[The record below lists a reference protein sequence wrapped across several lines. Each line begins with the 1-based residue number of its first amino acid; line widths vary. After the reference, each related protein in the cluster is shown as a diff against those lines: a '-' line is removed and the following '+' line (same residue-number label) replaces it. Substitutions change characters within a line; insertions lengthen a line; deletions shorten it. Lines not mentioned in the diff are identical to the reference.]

1 MRFTACRRFLLHVLV
16 LLLLL
21 ASLAASLSP
30 QETSSSPVTQSEQP
44 HQHPDAAPWPVS
56 GMLPPSVSARAA
68 IVIDAESG
76 AVLMD
81 KSAHQALPPASL
93 TKILT
98 ALVALQ
104 NVDLKR
110 RVIARFSYDE
120 LDPDGTAMGL
130 RPGDELTI
138 EDLLYGLMLP
148 SGNDAALVLARV
160 VAGNE
165 AAFVGMMNRAVLVNG
180 LKGTRF
186 VNTHGL
192 DALGHATSAYDIAQ
206 IARLAMRDPRFAT
219 IAAADSWT
227 VRGTRTY
234 TVYNR
239 NPFLRSYHGADG
251 VKTGWTEDAGSTIV
265 ASATRHGHRVIVALM
280 DTRDRVGESAAL
292 MDWAFAN
299 FRWPDDVIVPAQ

>member
-1 MRFTACRRFLLHVLV
+1 MRFAPGRRFLLHLLV
-16 LLLLL
+16 LLVLL
-21 ASLAASLSP
+21 ASLAASVP
-30 QETSSSPVTQSEQP
+30 GQERSSTAVAETQQP
-44 HQHPDAAPWPVS
+44 PTAPWPVS
-56 GMLPPSVSARAA
+56 GTLPPHVSARAA
-68 IVIDAESG
+68 VVIDADSG

-81 KSAHQALPPASL
+81 KNAHQPLPPASL

-104 NVDLKR
+104 NVDLKH
-110 RVIARFSYDE
+110 RVVARFSLDE

-148 SGNDAALVLARV
+148 SGNDAALVLARA

-165 AAFVGMMNRAVLVNG
+165 SAFVGMMNRAAGVNG
-180 LKGTRF
+180 LRATHF

-192 DALGHATSAYDIAQ
+192 DAPGHLTSAYDIAQ
-206 IARLAMRDPRFAT
+206 VARLAMRDPRFAR
-219 IAAADSWT
+219 IVGAGSWT
-227 VRGTRTY
+227 VRGERTY

-239 NPFLRSYHGADG
+239 NPLLRSYRGADG

-265 ASATRHGHRVIVALM
+265 ASATRNGHRLLVALL
-280 DTRDRVGESAAL
+280 DTDDRVGESAAL
-292 MDWAFAN
+292 LDWAFTG
-299 FRWPDDVIVPAQ
+299 FRWPDDAIVSAPRR